1 MRDELTTI
9 PTLAR
14 REFLRIGATTFVGFH
29 LLPMLKPLQV
39 KAAHK
44 VSPRGSAEFCIFLFL
59 EGGPPQLDTFD
70 VKEGKWTPPD
80 FDIRTITPDI
90 KMPYGQFPKLS
101 ERIHHLA
108 LARSVEAWES
118 VHERGQYYIQVG
130 RAFSAARASEIP
142 SVGSL
147 VAYEFQERK
156 KEGDFLPPF
165 VALNFSPGGAGLAG
179 AGMLP
184 ASCAPLPLAL
194 GENADLAFVVPEAE
208 RERFSRRWDFLQR
221 LDAGM
226 RGGKAP
232 LGRPPL
238 DFSSHYLGAHEM
250 LKRPRVGEIL
260 RFSEEDHS
268 RYGSS
273 SVGDGCI
280 LARNLVAADAGTHFI
295 SVAHKGWD
303 LHGKIYD
310 KTQKVNHYTLCRELD
325 DCYSSLLDDLST
337 MKDKNGRTL
346 LDKTLIV
353 CMGEFGRTPGDLN
366 PNKGRD
372 HHRFASTSVFSGG
385 GVRGGRVI
393 GATDETGAKV
403 TAHGWHRKRSIYTE
417 DTVATIFSALGIDWS
432 KSITNTPSG
441 RAFEYIEF
449 TSGTEFINVDEISEL
464 FV

>member
-1 MRDELTTI
+1 
-9 PTLAR
+9 
-14 REFLRIGATTFVGFH
+14 
-29 LLPMLKPLQV
+29 
-39 KAAHK
+39 
-44 VSPRGSAEFCIFLFL
+44 
-59 EGGPPQLDTFD
+59 
-70 VKEGKWTPPD
+70 
-80 FDIRTITPDI
+80 
-90 KMPYGQFPKLS
+90 
-101 ERIHHLA
+101 
-108 LARSVEAWES
+108 
-118 VHERGQYYIQVG
+118 
-130 RAFSAARASEIP
+130 
-142 SVGSL
+142 
-147 VAYEFQERK
+147 
-156 KEGDFLPPF
+156 
-165 VALNFSPGGAGLAG
+165 
-179 AGMLP
+179 MLP

-194 GENADLAFVVPEAE
+194 GENADLAFVVPGAE

-226 RGGKAP
+226 RSGKAP
-232 LGRPPL
+232 LGKPPL

-250 LKRPRVGEIL
+250 LKRPEGGKIL

-295 SVAHKGWD
+295 SIAHKGWD

-337 MKDKNGRTL
+337 MKDKNGRNL
-346 LDKTLIV
+346 LEKTLIV

-366 PNKGRD
+366 PGKGRD
-372 HHRFASTSVFSGG
+372 HYRFASTSVFSGG

-393 GATDETGAKV
+393 GATDDTGAKV
-403 TAHGWHRKRSIYTE
+403 TAPGWHRKRSIYTE

-432 KSITNTPSG
+432 KRITNTPSG

-449 TSGTEFINVDEISEL
+449 TSDTEFIDVDEISEL